1 MPPLRSRKTE
11 AKESEAFHSFCLFVK
26 GVLEVPSESVGH
38 GKRVGIVYVG
48 KCLINEYIYMR
59 VVLNSFLWKPSSSPK
74 INLLSPNFSEHQVYL
89 WRHML
94 AKTGKKTLMC
104 DILKFVPGACSPV
117 TLHSVA
123 AALKHYVLL

>member
-48 KCLINEYIYMR
+48 KCLINEYIYNENKKYIYSMEY
-59 VVLNSFLWKPSSSPK
+59 
-74 INLLSPNFSEHQVYL
+74 LLS
-89 WRHML
+89 
-94 AKTGKKTLMC
+94 GKNNY
-104 DILKFVPGACSPV
+104 CSN
-117 TLHSVA
+117 A
-123 AALKHYVLL
+123 